1 MALNAL
7 SFGLPMNTLSLGLPM
22 TVGSLEKYGAL
33 IRGFGTVAYLFGE
46 TLSQSC
52 WMQTLK

>member
-1 MALNAL
+1 
-7 SFGLPMNTLSLGLPM
+7 MNTLSLGLPM